1 MRILITGGTGLLG
14 RALQRAL
21 AHEDVIALS
30 HADLDVADA
39 GAVLARVRDI
49 APACVVHCAA
59 LTDTARCE
67 REPALAEAV
76 NALGTGNV
84 ARVCA
89 QQERWLIAIS
99 TNEVFAGDATT
110 PYAEDAQP
118 APVNAYGRSKLEG
131 ERLALAMQSDTV
143 VVRTSWV
150 YGDAS
155 GFVAKVLAAARSG
168 GALRF
173 VTDETA
179 SPTAA
184 SDLAE
189 GIRGLIDRNASPGI
203 YHLVSEGEASRY
215 DWAAEILRLAGVER
229 HIEAT
234 TTAALRAS
242 GYDGPLK
249 PPYSTLANNRARA
262 IGISL
267 PPWRDALAAQL
278 SRETVAPDG

>member
-39 GAVLARVRDI
+39 GAVLARVREI

-67 REPALAEAV
+67 REPQLAEAV

-110 PYAEDAQP
+110 PYAEDAEP

-168 GALRF
+168 NALRF

-189 GIRGLIDRNASPGI
+189 GIRRLIDRNASPGV

-215 DWAAEILRLAGVER
+215 DWATEILRLAGVQR
-229 HIEAT
+229 HIEPT

-262 IGISL
+262 IGIGL
-267 PPWRDALAAQL
+267 PHWRDALAAQL